1 MGGDGGIRDNPGLS
15 RYEMD
20 VAGGV
25 AFIRYR
31 RDGKVVTLLHAEVPA
46 ALRGR
51 GLGSRLTRA
60 TLDLIRSRGD
70 RVIARCRFV
79 AAYLGRHPEYADLRA
94 REDDTI
100 R

>member
-1 MGGDGGIRDNPGLS
+1 MGGDASIRDNPGLS

-31 RDGKVVTLLHAEVPA
+31 RKGNVVTLLHAEVPA

-51 GLGSRLTRA
+51 GLGSRVTRA
-60 TLDLIRSRGD
+60 TFELMRAQGD
-70 RVIARCRFV
+70 RVIARCAFV
-79 AAYLGRHPEYADLRA
+79 AAYLDRHPEYGDLRA
-94 REDDTI
+94 GDD
-100 R
+100 